1 MQNTLRELRNRY
13 LKEGNLGKY
22 LTYAIG
28 EIVIVVAGILLALYL
43 NNWNQKRSDKKLEIQ
58 YYQSMK
64 NQLNEDLEIIIGE
77 MDYNQTYLDQLSY
90 AENLI
95 FLNDRRNLDTLGKIA
110 LNMVKYSD
118 FRRKS
123 SIYQTLV
130 TSGEIIIIKNSR
142 IIEKLQNLEETYTY
156 INRLEENHST
166 IILSQIIPDIR
177 ERFQFNPVKVVNL
190 EDIFN
195 YQFQNSFDILIYIM
209 MEKSGI
215 YARAKDEIQSLI
227 DLIDQELKDRF

>member
-1 MQNTLRELRNRY
+1 MLNYLRELRNRFA
-13 LKEGNLGKY
+13 KEGNLGKY

-28 EIVIVVAGILLALYL
+28 EIIIVVAGILLALYL
-43 NNWNQKRSDKKLEIQ
+43 NNWNQKRTEKKLEIQ

-64 NQLNEDLEIIIGE
+64 NQLIEDLEIIIGE

-130 TSGEIIIIKNSR
+130 TSGEILIIKNSR

-177 ERFQFNPVKVVNL
+177 ERIQFNPVKVVNP
-190 EDIFN
+190 EAIFN

-227 DLIDQELKDRF
+227 DLIDLEIKQ

>member
-1 MQNTLRELRNRY
+1 MPNTLRELRNRY

-110 LNMVKYSD
+110 INMVKYSD

-177 ERFQFNPVKVVNL
+177 ERIQFNPVKVVNP
-190 EDIFN
+190 EDIFT

-227 DLIDQELKDRF
+227 DLIDTELKD

>member
-1 MQNTLRELRNRY
+1 MLYYLRELRNRFI
-13 LKEGNLGKY
+13 KEGNLGQY

-28 EIVIVVAGILLALYL
+28 EIIIVVAGILLALYL
-43 NNWNQKRSDKKLEIQ
+43 NNWNQKRTEKKLEIQ

-64 NQLNEDLEIIIGE
+64 NQLIEDLEIIIGE

-130 TSGEIIIIKNSR
+130 TSGEILIIKNSR

-177 ERFQFNPVKVVNL
+177 ERIQFNPVKVVNP
-190 EDIFN
+190 EAIFN
-195 YQFQNSFDILIYIM
+195 YKFQNSFDILIYIM

-227 DLIDQELKDRF
+227 DLIDLELGN

>member
-177 ERFQFNPVKVVNL
+177 ERFQFNPVKVVNP
-190 EDIFN
+190 EDIFT